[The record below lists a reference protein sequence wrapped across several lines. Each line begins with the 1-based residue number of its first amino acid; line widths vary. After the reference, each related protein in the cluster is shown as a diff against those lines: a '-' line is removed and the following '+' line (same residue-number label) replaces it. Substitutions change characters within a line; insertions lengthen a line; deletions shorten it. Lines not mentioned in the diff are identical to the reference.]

1 METRPDSLHHELES
15 APHETLLQAQW
26 PKVQA
31 VLQAAWHESGEFQQ
45 RMADAGLTVDD
56 IGGWEDF
63 ARIPPIRKKELMAW
77 QQEHGVAS
85 MLSCTP
91 GQLSR
96 LYMSPGPIVDPEG
109 RSADYWGWTAG
120 FHAAG
125 FRTGDVVQMTFGYHL
140 TPAGLMLEE
149 PLREIG
155 CAVVP
160 AGPGN
165 TQMQLELMTKLPVTG
180 FVGMASYLKIIK
192 DTAKK
197 SGLDP
202 LKDLQLKVAFVA
214 AERLPGSLRAELEA
228 DLGILVRQGYGTAD
242 VGCIAYECRQLT
254 GMHLA
259 TRAYVEICDPASGA
273 PLPAGEAGEVV
284 VTPFPTEYPLVRLAT
299 GDLSMLDDGFCAC
312 GRRTHRLMG
321 IMGRVD
327 DTAKV
332 KGQFI
337 YPHQVAQALQ
347 GHPGIQRWQVEVQNP
362 EGKDRLVLK
371 LAAPQGVSKEAVV
384 KSFQDV
390 CKLRPEICLLE
401 GETVDEELPED
412 APKLVDKRTW

>member
-1 METRPDSLHHELES
+1 MERRPDSMHHALET
-15 APHETLLQAQW
+15 ATQEALLQEQW
-26 PKVQA
+26 QKVQA
-31 VLQAAWHESGEFQQ
+31 VLTAAWAHSNEFKQ
-45 RMADAGLTVDD
+45 RMEEAGLTPEA
-56 IGGWEDF
+56 ITSWEAF
-63 ARIPPIRKKELMAW
+63 ASIPPIRKKDLMAW
-77 QQEHGVAS
+77 QQAHGLESV
-85 MLSCTP
+85 LSCAP

-96 LYMSPGPIVDPEG
+96 IYMSPGPLFDPEG
-109 RSADYWGWTAG
+109 ASGDYWGWTAG

-125 FRTGDVVQMTFGYHL
+125 FRTGDIVQMTFGYHL

-165 TQMQLELMTKLPVTG
+165 TQVQIDLLTKLPVTG

-197 SGLDP
+197 NGIDP
-202 LKDLQLKVAFVA
+202 VKDWQLQVAFVA
-214 AERLPGSLRAELEA
+214 AERLPEALRQELEEE
-228 DLGILVRQGYGTAD
+228 LGIVVRQGYGTAD

-284 VTPFPTEYPLVRLAT
+284 VTPFPTAYPLVRLAT
-299 GDLSMLDDGFCAC
+299 GDLSMRVVDPCPC
-312 GRRTHRLMG
+312 GRQTHRLSG
-321 IMGRVD
+321 ILGRVD

-337 YPHQVAQALQ
+337 YPHQVAQALAE
-347 GHPGIQRWQVEVQNP
+347 HPKIERWQVEVQNP
-362 EGKDRLVLK
+362 GGKDQLVLK
-371 LAAPQGVSKEAVV
+371 VVAPQSLSKEAVG
-384 KSFQDV
+384 KSFQDL
-390 CKLRPEICLLE
+390 CKLRPMVCVLE
-401 GETVDEELPED
+401 ETDEDALPEG
-412 APKLVDKRTW
+412 APRLVDKRTW